1 MYFEMFIN
9 PLTTNVS
16 IIKNQSGFYMMGTLV
31 VKELIQLIVLP
42 TFFQSSPLFC
52 ILSVAHETIEIKSNH
67 SVQSPPPDSKPRWAL
82 SNFGKWEARGIH
94 ISRKGIGS
102 KLIIFSCVI

>member
-52 ILSVAHETIEIKSNH
+52 ILSEAHETIEIKSNH
-67 SVQSPPPDSKPRWAL
+67 SVQSPPPPPPIPAL
-82 SNFGKWEARGIH
+82 VFVS
-94 ISRKGIGS
+94 
-102 KLIIFSCVI
+102 FSQYI

>member
-52 ILSVAHETIEIKSNH
+52 ILSEAHETIEIKSNH
-67 SVQSPPPDSKPRWAL
+67 SVQSAPSPLILAL
-82 SNFGKWEARGIH
+82 VFVSFFQYI
-94 ISRKGIGS
+94 
-102 KLIIFSCVI
+102 